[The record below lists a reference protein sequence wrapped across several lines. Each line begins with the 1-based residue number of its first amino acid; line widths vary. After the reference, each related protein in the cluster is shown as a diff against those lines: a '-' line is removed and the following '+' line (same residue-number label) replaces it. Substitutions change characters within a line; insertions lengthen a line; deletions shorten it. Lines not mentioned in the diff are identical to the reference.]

1 MAGAVKNWAS
11 LALCLAAGTAWA
23 QTADPTRPPAGWGST
38 GESGSAALSAEPE
51 LRLQSVMLPQHG
63 KPVALIGGQ
72 TVALGGKVG
81 DATLIRLTEKEAV
94 LQGADGLTRLYLTPD
109 VNKQLIVTPKARKAG
124 KNGQL
129 KDSP

>member
-1 MAGAVKNWAS
+1 MAGAVKNVAS
-11 LALCLAAGTAWA
+11 LALCLAVGMVWA
-23 QTADPTRPPAGWGST
+23 QTADPTRPPTGWGST
-38 GESGSAALSAEPE
+38 AEPGVAALSAEPE

-72 TVALGGKVG
+72 TVLLGGKLG
-81 DATLIRLTEKEAV
+81 DVTLVRLTEKEAV
-94 LQGADGLTRLYLTPD
+94 LQGPDGLTRLYLTPD
-109 VNKQLIVTPKARKAG
+109 VNKQLIVTPKARKSG